1 MAQVHTQLAA
11 LTIGADPHADEP
23 ASSQAIPVPQ
33 RTTAPESKSRTRL
46 ALDAYSPVNQ
56 NGSFEFDRVIKSGY
70 VQKRTTKTKTWRTI
84 YLVLRPN
91 TLSIYKSDKEE
102 KLRSKVYLSD
112 LTAVTLLKDPKNK
125 RPNVFGLF
133 SPAKNFHF
141 QATTLQDAQ
150 EWVELIRQDA
160 RIEEEEEEMFLASP
174 SVRQPRPFF
183 QGIEPDNVDPQRTL
197 ASPEHFLSS
206 SPEPFE
212 PPIRNIAKPSV
223 RRASHMDSSGL
234 SGAELASHSDFSDSD
249 LHRVPGASFESLA
262 VQQPLGASP
271 GPSRTSLGALAS
283 NRVSG
288 THQDTDH
295 PDRVIWQ
302 GWMWFH
308 RSKGGVRQWKK
319 SWGVL
324 RPRNFILY
332 KDGAESSV
340 LFLLYMGSIVN
351 VVETDSK
358 SRTKK
363 HCLQI
368 ITDEKSYRFSTH
380 DEEAL
385 VRCLGAFKSLLAK
398 RREREAKAAVVP
410 NTATTATT
418 AATAAPTT
426 TTTTATTTGAIPIPS
441 NA

>member
-1 MAQVHTQLAA
+1 
-11 LTIGADPHADEP
+11 
-23 ASSQAIPVPQ
+23 
-33 RTTAPESKSRTRL
+33 
-46 ALDAYSPVNQ
+46 
-56 NGSFEFDRVIKSGY
+56 
-70 VQKRTTKTKTWRTI
+70 
-84 YLVLRPN
+84 
-91 TLSIYKSDKEE
+91 
-102 KLRSKVYLSD
+102 
-112 LTAVTLLKDPKNK
+112 
-125 RPNVFGLF
+125 
-133 SPAKNFHF
+133 
-141 QATTLQDAQ
+141 
-150 EWVELIRQDA
+150 
-160 RIEEEEEEMFLASP
+160 MFLASP
-174 SVRQPRPFF
+174 SARQTRPFF
-183 QGIEPDNVDPQRTL
+183 QSIEPDNVDPHRMV
-197 ASPEHFLSS
+197 ASPERFLSS

-212 PPIRNIAKPSV
+212 SPPIRNIGKPSA
-223 RRASHMDSSGL
+223 RRPSHMDSSGL

-262 VQQPLGASP
+262 VQPPLAGSP
-271 GPSRTSLGALAS
+271 GPSRTSLGAIAS

-385 VRCLGAFKSLLAK
+385 VQCLGAFKSLLAK
-398 RREREAKAAVVP
+398 RRELEAKTVVAP
-410 NTATTATT
+410 NTAATATTAATTAPTTTSGTTAAATTATT
-418 AATAAPTT
+418 A
-426 TTTTATTTGAIPIPS
+426 GAIPISS